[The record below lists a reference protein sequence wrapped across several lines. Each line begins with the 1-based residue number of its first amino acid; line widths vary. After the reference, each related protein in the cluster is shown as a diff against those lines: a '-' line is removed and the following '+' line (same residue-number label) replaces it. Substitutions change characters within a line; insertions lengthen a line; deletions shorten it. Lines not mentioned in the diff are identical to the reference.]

1 MIARRLTANNVVKPD
16 ATVKSVI
23 AAGQPVVLT
32 NIPTGSEDIKVKLC
46 PDGARPDLILNTA
59 LDPGGSGSA
68 QAVPR
73 NSPALLCQI
82 GGAVAI
88 GDVLKVSSGRL
99 VKCAALEQGWFRAL
113 QTGAANDMIN
123 VEPCDRTP

>member
-1 MIARRLTANNVVKPD
+1 M
-16 ATVKSVI
+16 
-23 AAGQPVVLT
+23 
-32 NIPTGSEDIKVKLC
+32 
-46 PDGARPDLILNTA
+46 
-59 LDPGGSGSA
+59 
-68 QAVPR
+68 
-73 NSPALLCQI
+73 
-82 GGAVAI
+82 